1 MKFEELNIDER
12 ILRAIEDMGFEETS
26 PIQTQAIPAV
36 CEGIDVVGQ
45 AQTGTGKTAAYTIP
59 MLMKIDPQIK
69 KPQAI
74 VLCPTREL
82 AVQVA
87 EEIRKLAKYMSD
99 IKVLPVYGGQEIVRQ
114 IKSLKT
120 GVQIIVGTPGRVM
133 DHMRRKTVKFDN
145 INMVILDEADEM
157 LDMGFR
163 EDMETILTETPQDRQ
178 TVMFSATMPKAI
190 MDIARNFQKDAR
202 VIKVVRKELTV
213 SNIEQFYYEVR
224 PKNKTE
230 VLCRLIDIYNP
241 RLSVVFCNTKR
252 QVDEL
257 ISELKGRGYFADGI
271 HGDMKQQQRDRV
283 MDDFR
288 SGNVDIL
295 IATDVAARGIDV
307 DDVDMVFNYDIPQDE
322 EYYVHRI
329 GRTGRAG
336 RSGMALSFISGK
348 EVYKLKDIERYCKTK
363 ILAKPVPSLDD
374 VKNTKLDNR
383 FDKIKQTIEEGG
395 LTDMVNLVEEHVN
408 QEEYTSMDMAAA
420 LLKMLIGDTLDRVDE
435 VEDFHF
441 DMDRD
446 DSRMVRLFIN
456 IGKKDKIK
464 PSNILG
470 AIAGESGM
478 PGKLVGAID
487 MMDNYTFVD
496 VPAIHAEKVLK
507 AMNDNVLIKGRRVN
521 MEKANQTRGKSHGK
535 SKHKGKDRAKK
546 NRDR

>member
-1 MKFEELNIDER
+1 MKFDELNIDER
-12 ILRAIEDMGFEETS
+12 ILRALEDMGFEETS

-163 EDMETILTETPQDRQ
+163 EDMETILTETPEDRQ

-202 VIKVVRKELTV
+202 IIKVVRKELTV

-288 SGNVDIL
+288 SGKVDIL

-374 VKNTKLDNR
+374 VKNTKLDNM
-383 FDKIKQTIEEGG
+383 FDKIRQTIEEGG

-420 LLKMLIGDTLDRVDE
+420 LLKMLIGDTLDREDE
-435 VEDFHF
+435 VEEFHF
-441 DMDRD
+441 DTDRD

-464 PSNILG
+464 PANILG

-496 VPAIHAEKVLK
+496 VPAIHAEKILK
-507 AMNDNVLIKGRRVN
+507 AMNDNVQIKGRRVN
-521 MEKANQTRGKSHGK
+521 VEKANQSRGKGRGK
-535 SKHKGKDRAKK
+535 GKHKDKARK
-546 NRDR
+546 NK

>member
-190 MDIARNFQKDAR
+190 MDIARNIGTYETSILPYEDRCTIFVPKHPKTAP
-202 VIKVVRKELTV
+202 KLEAMRKSESVL
-213 SNIEQFYYEVR
+213 NI
-224 PKNKTE
+224 
-230 VLCRLIDIYNP
+230 
-241 RLSVVFCNTKR
+241 
-252 QVDEL
+252 DEL
-257 ISELKGRGYFADGI
+257 VQK
-271 HGDMKQQQRDRV
+271 
-283 MDDFR
+283 
-288 SGNVDIL
+288 
-295 IATDVAARGIDV
+295 
-307 DDVDMVFNYDIPQDE
+307 
-322 EYYVHRI
+322 
-329 GRTGRAG
+329 
-336 RSGMALSFISGK
+336 
-348 EVYKLKDIERYCKTK
+348 
-363 ILAKPVPSLDD
+363 
-374 VKNTKLDNR
+374 
-383 FDKIKQTIEEGG
+383 
-395 LTDMVNLVEEHVN
+395 
-408 QEEYTSMDMAAA
+408 
-420 LLKMLIGDTLDRVDE
+420 
-435 VEDFHF
+435 
-441 DMDRD
+441 
-446 DSRMVRLFIN
+446 
-456 IGKKDKIK
+456 
-464 PSNILG
+464 
-470 AIAGESGM
+470 
-478 PGKLVGAID
+478 AID
-487 MMDNYTFVD
+487 NT
-496 VPAIHAEKVLK
+496 EKVILK
-507 AMNDNVLIKGRRVN
+507 
-521 MEKANQTRGKSHGK
+521 
-535 SKHKGKDRAKK
+535 
-546 NRDR
+546 